1 MADWSA
7 PIGME
12 RITSILLVAPVTC
25 ASHLS
30 LQAFYATY
38 ARKRLNELSGQ
49 ALKTMT
55 SCL

>member
-30 LQAFYATY
+30 LQAFYVPY
-38 ARKRLNELSGQ
+38 ARKRLNELQ
-49 ALKTMT
+49 ARL
-55 SCL
+55 